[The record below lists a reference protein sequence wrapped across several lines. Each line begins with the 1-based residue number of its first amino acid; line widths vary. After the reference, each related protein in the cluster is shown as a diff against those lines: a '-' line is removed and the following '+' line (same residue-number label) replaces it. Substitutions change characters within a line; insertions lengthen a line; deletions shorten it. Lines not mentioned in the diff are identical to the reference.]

1 MANKNGNPIQL
12 FCVLL
17 IMAWITLGPMME
29 DCGLS
34 QYSTPFHLS
43 DTSLVGDKG
52 QVCM

>member
-29 DCGLS
+29 DWTESVL
-34 QYSTPFHLS
+34 YSVPFI
-43 DTSLVGDKG
+43 
-52 QVCM
+52 